1 MEQYRKSL
9 VERDSV
15 IKIYRD
21 KTSTYVQE
29 LSLRDTTISLQ
40 KYMVSE
46 LKSDNENKQKQLDIY
61 RATTKYLSAGLI
73 GTVAIISIF
82 LYIK

>member
-1 MEQYRKSL
+1 
-9 VERDSV
+9 
-15 IKIYRD
+15 
-21 KTSTYVQE
+21 
-29 LSLRDTTISLQ
+29 
-40 KYMVSE
+40 MVSE

-73 GTVAIISIF
+73 GTIAVISIF